1 MQTALA
7 SSSRHY
13 ACRSFQIF
21 RALKQPLS
29 AHALSDL
36 LSRLVEVIGEH
47 GDEIQ
52 VGEERP
58 ADASCFSHFRAAE
71 VTPFS
76 EPSFSCQLFQPF
88 GHAQFIKNFKQLTF
102 ISTKIIPRSIVLEIP
117 WIVSVLFKMTTEHS
131 SVTLLCCWFYFMGDR
146 KVFLYCLT
154 FLPPT

>member
-1 MQTALA
+1 MAT
-7 SSSRHY
+7 R
-13 ACRSFQIF
+13 F
-21 RALKQPLS
+21 RQGRKDQQM
-29 AHALSDL
+29 H
-36 LSRLVEVIGEH
+36 
-47 GDEIQ
+47 
-52 VGEERP
+52 P
-58 ADASCFSHFRAAE
+58 ASHFRAAE

-88 GHAQFIKNFKQLTF
+88 GHAQFIKNFKRLTF

-154 FLPPT
+154 FLPPTQNTVVQCLSPHREEISIVLVQNTTPLCVVSLQ